1 MKQLSALDA
10 LFLHLETPETPMHVG
25 SLMLLDVPA
34 RSRKSVFA
42 NIRKHIAA
50 RLHLAALFTRRLQF
64 MPLDLANPVW
74 VEADDIDLDH
84 HIRHVTLPKP
94 GTRAQLEAKVA
105 KLHEGLLDRA
115 RPLWQFVVID
125 GLESGQVA
133 FYGKLHHAG
142 MDGQGGVALAQ
153 AVLDAEPT
161 PRRISPNPRE
171 PQSELDTGTAKLIG
185 AALSNTVA
193 QYARIVRAVPEAVKA
208 ASAVAAT
215 MAMSRSLSA
224 DMGLKAGAKPGIDP
238 KKLAAGARKQGLPL
252 GPRTPLNAAISA
264 KRIFASVSIPLD
276 EAKVIARQL
285 DVKLNDVVLA
295 TVSGALRRAYAKE
308 RALLAKNMIGAVP
321 ASLRA
326 AGDSTQ
332 NNQVTM
338 MLVDLAS
345 GEPDVLKRIASIH
358 RSSSKAKL
366 LTGGMKSVIP
376 TDLPSLGLPW
386 LMGALS
392 ALYNTSL
399 VANRIPVIANL
410 VISNVPGPPM
420 PLYLAGYRIAAYV
433 PVSIVTHG
441 LGLNITILS
450 YNGMLGYGLVAD
462 PACTGPLSKW
472 TTHIKAAHAELLA
485 LCESLAKQPA
495 RTAAARGKPKSK
507 APRNLSRKT
516 SNKTP

>member
-34 RSRKSVFA
+34 RSRNRAYA
-42 NIRKHIAA
+42 NIRKHIAS
-50 RLHLAALFTRRLQF
+50 RLHLAPLFTRRLQF
-64 MPLDLANPVW
+64 MPLDLANPIW
-74 VEADDIDLDH
+74 LEADDIDLDW
-84 HIRHVTLPKP
+84 HIQHVTLPKP
-94 GTRAQLEAKVA
+94 GTRAQLEARVA

-115 RPLWQFVVID
+115 RPLWQFTVID
-125 GLESGQVA
+125 GLQSGHIA
-133 FYGKLHHAG
+133 IYGKLHHAG

-153 AVLDAEPT
+153 AVLDVDPK
-161 PRRISPNPRE
+161 PRDVAPRAQKDTQ
-171 PQSELDTGTAKLIG
+171 PLDTSTAKLIG

-193 QYARIVRAVPEAVKA
+193 QYSRLVRAVPEAVKA
-208 ASAVAAT
+208 ASATAAA

-238 KKLAAGARKQGLPL
+238 KKLAAGAKKQGLPL
-252 GPRTPLNAAISA
+252 GPRTPLNVAISA
-264 KRIFASVSIPLD
+264 RRMFATVSIPLD
-276 EAKVIARQL
+276 EAKAISRQFG
-285 DVKLNDVVLA
+285 VKLNDVVLA
-295 TVSGALRRAYAKE
+295 TVSGALRLVYAKE
-308 RALLAKNMIGAVP
+308 RALLTKNMIGAVP

-326 AGDSTQ
+326 PEDTTQ

-345 GEPDVLKRIASIH
+345 REPDALKRLFAIH
-358 RSSSKAKL
+358 RSSNRAKM

-392 ALYNTSL
+392 SLYNTSL

-410 VISNVPGPPM
+410 IVSNVPGPPM
-420 PLYLAGYRIAAYV
+420 PLYLAGFRIAEYF
-433 PVSIVTHG
+433 PVSIPTHG

-450 YNGMLGYGLVAD
+450 YNGSLSYGLVAD
-462 PACTGPLSKW
+462 PACTGALSKW

-485 LCESLAKQPA
+485 LCGPSAEAGAGKRRAVRKPVNKRKSAK
-495 RTAAARGKPKSK
+495 TKS
-507 APRNLSRKT
+507 
-516 SNKTP
+516 

>member
-25 SLMLLDVPA
+25 SLMLLESPA
-34 RSRKSVFA
+34 RTRQAAFA
-42 NIRKHIAA
+42 RIRKHIAS
-50 RLHLAALFTRRLQF
+50 RLHLAPLFTRRLQF
-64 MPLDLANPVW
+64 MPFDLANPVW
-74 VEADDIDLDH
+74 LEAEDIDLDH
-84 HIRHVTLPKP
+84 HIQHVTLPKP

-115 RPLWQFVVID
+115 RPLWQFFVID
-125 GLESGQVA
+125 GLQSGHIA
-133 FYGKLHHAG
+133 LYGKLHHAG

-153 AVLDAEPT
+153 AVLDVDSR
-161 PRRISPNPRE
+161 PRKVPPVADTSHRP
-171 PQSELDTGTAKLIG
+171 LDTSTAKLIG

-193 QYARIVRAVPEAVKA
+193 QYSRIVKAVPEAVKSV
-208 ASAVAAT
+208 SAVAAT

-224 DMGLKAGAKPGIDP
+224 EMGLKAGTKPGMDP
-238 KKLAAGARKQGLPL
+238 KKLAAGAKKQGLPL

-264 KRIFASVSIPLD
+264 KRIFATVSIPLD
-276 EAKVIARQL
+276 EAKAIARRFE
-285 DVKLNDVVLA
+285 VKLNDVVLA
-295 TVSGALRRAYAKE
+295 TVSSALRRTYAAQPE
-308 RALLAKNMIGAVP
+308 LLTKSMIGAVP

-326 AGDSTQ
+326 PGDTTQ

-345 GEPDVLKRIASIH
+345 REPDALKRLLAIH
-358 RSSSKAKL
+358 RSSNKAKM

-392 ALYNTSL
+392 SLYNTSL
-399 VANRIPVIANL
+399 VANRIPVLANL
-410 VISNVPGPPM
+410 VVSNVPGPPM
-420 PLYLAGYRIAAYV
+420 PLYLAGFRIAEYF

-450 YNGMLGYGLVAD
+450 YNGTLSCGLVAD
-462 PACTGPLSKW
+462 PACTGPLAKW

-485 LCESLAKQPA
+485 MCEPMPE
-495 RTAAARGKPKSK
+495 T
-507 APRNLSRKT
+507 APRIRRTTRATATSRKT
-516 SNKTP
+516 SKQKS

>member
-1 MKQLSALDA
+1 MKHLSALDA

-34 RSRKSVFA
+34 RSRKAAYA

-50 RLHLAALFTRRLQF
+50 RLHLAQLFTRRLQF
-64 MPLDLANPVW
+64 MPLDLANPIW
-74 VEADDIDLDH
+74 LEAEDIDLDW
-84 HIRHVTLPKP
+84 HIQHVTLPSP
-94 GTRAQLEAKVA
+94 GTRAQLEARVA
-105 KLHEGLLDRA
+105 KLHEGLLDRG
-115 RPLWQFVVID
+115 RPLWQFTVID
-125 GLESGQVA
+125 GLRSGQIAV
-133 FYGKLHHAG
+133 YGKLHHAG

-153 AVLDAEPT
+153 AVLDVDAKPRKVAPRAEKAA
-161 PRRISPNPRE
+161 SPL
-171 PQSELDTGTAKLIG
+171 STSTAKMIG

-193 QYARIVRAVPEAVKA
+193 QYSRIVRAVPEAVKA
-208 ASAVAAT
+208 ASAAAAA
-215 MAMSRSLSA
+215 MAMSRSLSS

-252 GPRTPLNAAISA
+252 GPRTPLNVAISS
-264 KRIFASVSIPLD
+264 KRIFATVSIPLE
-276 EAKVIARQL
+276 EAKAIVRQFE
-285 DVKLNDVVLA
+285 VKLNDVVLA
-295 TVSGALRRAYAKE
+295 TVSGALRLAYAKE

-326 AGDSTQ
+326 AGDTAQ

-345 GEPDVLKRIASIH
+345 REPDALKRLFAIH
-358 RSSSKAKL
+358 RSSNKAKR
-366 LTGGMKSVIP
+366 LTGGLKSVIP

-392 ALYNTSL
+392 SLYNTSL
-399 VANRIPVIANL
+399 VANRIPVIAN
-410 VISNVPGPPM
+410 VVVSNVPGPPM
-420 PLYLAGYRIAAYV
+420 PLYLAGYRIAEYF

-450 YNGMLGYGLVAD
+450 YNASLEYGLVAD

-485 LCESLAKQPA
+485 LCVPSADI
-495 RTAAARGKPKSK
+495 KSA
-507 APRNLSRKT
+507 APRKTRKPRKT
-516 SNKTP
+516 KS